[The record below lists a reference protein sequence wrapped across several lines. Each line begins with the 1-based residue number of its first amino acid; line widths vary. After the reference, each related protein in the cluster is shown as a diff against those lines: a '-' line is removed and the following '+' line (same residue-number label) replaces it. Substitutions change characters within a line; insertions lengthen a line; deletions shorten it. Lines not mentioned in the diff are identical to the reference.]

1 MATMKRCGAAPTC
14 CCRSVRR
21 PGRTCSS
28 ARCSPSN
35 CSAPHRSLRTTLI
48 IAKVSVMRRLAPI
61 LLALPMLAAASA
73 PVPPEGVSLDTQ
85 LQQARAEQ
93 SAAEGEA
100 ANLERAAAKAQGEAA
115 RLHAE
120 QAAAAQSI
128 EAAEARI
135 TAADAL
141 LRLASAYVAAHRQ
154 RLAEEQR
161 PAASLLAGLA
171 IMAERPPLLAIAG
184 ENNADELV
192 KVRILLDTTL
202 PVIRSRTAALSAQLS
217 EGRRL
222 EQAAA
227 SAHAELLQSRQD
239 LVGRRQ
245 QFAALEQRA
254 LQMANASGGQA
265 LSAGDVALAAG
276 ESVERLRSTQANNRG
291 MNAIAAQLA
300 QAEPAPPRP
309 TGPEGPMLRPPFPY
323 ELPAAA
329 PVTEG
334 LAAVNE
340 SGVRSRGLTLATARG
355 APVTAP
361 GAGVVRF
368 SGPFRDYDGVLIID
382 HGGRWMSLIVNVASP
397 LRP

>member
-100 ANLERAAAKAQGEAA
+100 AKLEQAAAKAQGEAA

-135 TAADAL
+135 TAADAQ

-154 RLAEEQR
+154 RLAEEQQ
-161 PAASLLAGLA
+161 PAASLVAGLA
-171 IMAERPPLLAIAG
+171 IMAQRPPLLAIAG
-184 ENNADELV
+184 QGNADELV
-192 KVRILLDTTL
+192 KVRILLDSTL
-202 PVIRSRTAALSAQLS
+202 PVIRRRTAQLS
-217 EGRRL
+217 ERLSQGQRL

-227 SAHAELLQSRQD
+227 TARAELLQSRQD
-239 LVGRRQ
+239 LVSKRQ
-245 QFAALEQRA
+245 EFAALEQRA
-254 LQMANASGGQA
+254 LQMAAASGGQA
-265 LSAGDVALAAG
+265 LSAGDVAIVAG
-276 ESVERLRSTQANNRG
+276 ESVERLRSAQANTRG
-291 MNAIAAQLA
+291 ILAVASQLA
-300 QAEPAPPRP
+300 SGEPAPQRP
-309 TGPEGPMLRPPFPY
+309 VAPQGSAPRPPFAY
-323 ELPAAA
+323 ALPAAA
-329 PVTEG
+329 EVSEG
-334 LAAVNE
+334 L
-340 SGVRSRGLTLATARG
+340 
-355 APVTAP
+355 
-361 GAGVVRF
+361 
-368 SGPFRDYDGVLIID
+368 
-382 HGGRWMSLIVNVASP
+382 
-397 LRP
+397 